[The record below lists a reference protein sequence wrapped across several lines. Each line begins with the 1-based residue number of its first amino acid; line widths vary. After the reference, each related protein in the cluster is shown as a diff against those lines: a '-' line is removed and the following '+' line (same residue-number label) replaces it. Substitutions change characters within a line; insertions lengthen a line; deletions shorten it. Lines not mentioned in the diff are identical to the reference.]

1 MSQLLEIRDL
11 TVQLMT
17 ANGPVYAINGVN
29 LDVAHGEIHG
39 LVGESGCGKS
49 VTSKAIMRL
58 LDNKRS
64 RVTGTALLD
73 GTDLLSLPE
82 RRLPQWRGKE
92 MSMIFQEPMTS
103 LSPLKTVGA
112 QLQGA
117 VQNHT
122 TLSRTERQD
131 LALSLLERV
140 GLSPAEK
147 RAKQYPFELSG
158 GMQQRV
164 MIAQAV
170 ACHPKLLIADE
181 PTTALDVTVQ
191 AQILA
196 LLRELQGEYGMS
208 VLLVTHNFGVV
219 AQICDRVSVMYAG
232 QVIETANTQEMLS
245 SPLHPYSRALIDC
258 IPRGS
263 GGSKRLVSLPGAP
276 PRLYSPEKACPFLPR
291 CKYQDEKCQ
300 IAPELRCIGNHFVAC
315 HHFAETGTEKGG
327 I

>member
-1 MSQLLEIRDL
+1 
-11 TVQLMT
+11 MT
-17 ANGPVYAINGVN
+17 AHGAVYAINGVN
-29 LDVAHGEIHG
+29 LDIAHGEIHG

-58 LDNKRS
+58 LDGKRS
-64 RVTGTALLD
+64 RVTGTASLD
-73 GTDLLSLPE
+73 GSDILSLPE
-82 RRLPQWRGKE
+82 RNLPKLRGKDV
-92 MSMIFQEPMTS
+92 SMIFQEPMTS
-103 LSPLKTVGA
+103 LSPLKTVGY
-112 QLQGA
+112 QLRGA
-117 VQNHT
+117 VGNHT
-122 TLSRTERQD
+122 KLTRAERGS

-170 ACHPKLLIADE
+170 ACRPKLLIADE

-232 QVIETANTQEMLS
+232 RIIETADTREMLS
-245 SPLHPYSRALIDC
+245 SPMHPYSRALIDC
-258 IPRGS
+258 IPRGE
-263 GGSKRLVSLPGAP
+263 GSRGARLASLSGAP
-276 PRLYSPEKACPFLPR
+276 PRLYTEMVGCPFLPR
-291 CKYQDEKCQ
+291 CKYADARCGDV
-300 IAPELRCIGNHFVAC
+300 PELRSFGTHSVAC
-315 HHFAETGTEKGG
+315 HNALPGMDSRGG

>member
-1 MSQLLEIRDL
+1 
-11 TVQLMT
+11 MT
-17 ANGPVYAINGVN
+17 ARGAVHATSGVN
-29 LDVAHGEIHG
+29 LDVARGEIHG

-58 LDNKRS
+58 LDRKRS
-64 RVTGTALLD
+64 RVTGSVTLD
-73 GTDLLSLPE
+73 GADILALPE
-82 RRLPQWRGKE
+82 RGMPKLRGKDV
-92 MSMIFQEPMTS
+92 SMIFQEPMTS
-103 LSPLKTVGA
+103 LSPLKTVGYQLGGALENHAKLPRAERRA
-112 QLQGA
+112 QA
-117 VQNHT
+117 
-122 TLSRTERQD
+122 
-131 LALSLLERV
+131 LALLERV

-219 AQICDRVSVMYAG
+219 SQICDRVSVMYAG
-232 QVIETANTQEMLS
+232 RIIETADTKELLS
-245 SPLHPYSRALIDC
+245 SPLHPYARALIDC
-258 IPRGS
+258 IPHSGQARGTRLSSLS
-263 GGSKRLVSLPGAP
+263 GTP
-276 PRLYSPEKACPFLPR
+276 PKIYGESRGCPFMPR
-291 CKYQDEKCQ
+291 CKYADGRCNR
-300 IAPELRCIGNHFVAC
+300 APELRTFGTHTVAC
-315 HHFAETGTEKGG
+315 HYALSSADSRGG